1 MLQIRL
7 PCLIQIFSIF
17 QSIHQPPPCS
27 NPSKKKSPNAFT
39 TNQICNELLSPRNF
53 PLTMSYIS
61 RQQRRVIYII
71 GCLSWFTLTTHPF
84 MIPWVPSSR
93 SSCQRNLAEENDV
106 PPYFESFMGNST
118 NYIEDLKV
126 VERPP
131 IPIMPSDLFQKMA
144 LSQLEVLANSLTRP
158 GTVSESK
165 VESMA
170 LYLPQENVNTGQLE
184 FTPVVLYPDPKSEVR
199 DKHFFCIV
207 ETDGHIIYAT
217 KICG

>member
-1 MLQIRL
+1 
-7 PCLIQIFSIF
+7 
-17 QSIHQPPPCS
+17 
-27 NPSKKKSPNAFT
+27 
-39 TNQICNELLSPRNF
+39 
-53 PLTMSYIS
+53 MSYIS
-61 RQQRRVIYII
+61 RQQRRVIYIV
-71 GCLSWFTLTTHPF
+71 GCLLWFTLTTHPF
-84 MIPWVPSSR
+84 MIPFVPSSR
-93 SSCQRNLAEENDV
+93 SSCQRNLAEQNDV
-106 PPYFESFMGNST
+106 PPYLESFKGNST

-126 VERPP
+126 VEKPP

-199 DKHFFCIV
+199 DKHFL
-207 ETDGHIIYAT
+207 Y
-217 KICG
+217 CGN